1 MRNSKRTWLQDV
13 LTRKLRSR
21 LSSLRQASARSA
33 LSAKLRCLRVEG
45 LERRELMAAN
55 LFNDSFQLTNANAS
69 YSPEIALNVLANDNN
84 GAFTQLVSAANID
97 STASNKTANTATYVH
112 LNRTGTTTPQRSMIA
127 GGVTF
132 RSTSNFG
139 DIDLGTDTDDLNNN
153 SVPAT
158 HDRTQ
163 GMILGLNRENTV
175 PNNTGNTATNLAVLN
190 YNSTFFSSVSA
201 PGNDGEIMVR
211 PGVARFPYS
220 QGWIG
225 GSYDGTGAATFGNA
239 AFTVVKSGTGQ
250 YDVAVEGVTDSRRDG
265 FLFSIGEG
273 NSDNYSR
280 AVPLGGN
287 SYRVVMRDNAAT
299 FTGGEDGGIN
309 LLYVPRSA
317 QGLVGGHVRGDSTIA
332 NPMIQSFGDF
342 TVQRTSNGNWTMS
355 VPGHTPETGV
365 LIIESADF
373 DRTRGAN
380 VYFSHQAAANGTDFL
395 IRQIQFEGTQANLL
409 NDDFVVFFVPFE
421 NQLAPSSPLTITEV
435 GTSGAP
441 NSGLSTNGV
450 PLTIQA
456 GGTIKYD
463 YAFASLRS
471 LPQGATVV
479 DTFVYTASDGLNT
492 STATATVTLKGTN
505 DAPILSSPIPAV
517 SLVEDGSPLN
527 VDLTTHFTEYDT
539 GDLLSYSV
547 SLSTGAPVSVSFAG
561 NVATFTPLADQHGA
575 FSFTI
580 TATDALGASVTT
592 ALTTGSVE
600 GVVEGAKAVADSAQ
614 TTKDGVIDISVL
626 GNDFDPENSTFSVA
640 SANVNG
646 NIAGTSNATTVW
658 SILQSSAAP
667 NNLQI
672 GSLPDLGDVSL
683 NRNGTSLQQS
693 LGVLIGTPSDNTTPY
708 ATVNTYGNILNS
720 TSGYWVATDSGSG
733 GNAERNTP
741 FSSAFFPF
749 SEGWTSG
756 HVDSSG
762 ILRTGR
768 GVAQANIS
776 RVTAGLYE
784 ITIPAAVDST
794 SSGLLFAT
802 TASNDDNILSVRSI
816 PGTNRWQV
824 RNNDND
830 FATGFEDDGISFV
843 YIPAT
848 TPNLIAGRWSAGS
861 GSLVQSFGGI
871 SASADANGT
880 VTLTIPGQT
889 PTTGALIA
897 LDSGT
902 TTDSVNG
909 NVVEVPTNYAVMHTA
924 VGDSYAITLRLGNT
938 FTQTQGDVQFL
949 FLPFNSPLER
959 LAPNPFSVTSFDSLS
974 QFNATIT
981 LNPNGSLKY
990 NPLNAGGAIA
1000 ALGPGQSLVDTFSYT
1015 ITDANGQTSTTTVSV
1030 TVSGDRV
1037 VVTPST
1043 GLITTEAGGTATFDI
1058 VLSVVPSADVT
1069 INLTSSNPA
1078 EGVTSV
1084 NSVVFTSTN
1093 WNVPQTVTVVGQ
1105 NDFVVDGNINYSI
1118 ITAAT
1123 SPDPLFNGVTISDVS
1138 LVNNDND
1145 VASIA
1150 VSPTSG
1156 LNTTERGG
1164 TATFSVVLTS
1174 LPSATVTFG
1183 LSSSDLTEG
1192 TVSPASLVFDSANWN
1207 VPQLVTVTGVDDTAI
1222 DGDISFAVVT
1232 DAATS
1237 ADPLY
1242 NGLNPAN
1249 VSVVNR
1255 DFDINIAASSGV
1267 TQYGL
1272 GQAGVGI
1279 DGRFSVLGTNAFLTN
1294 GTLTVTVTQNGS
1306 TNDRFEIRNEG
1317 TGAGQVGVAGSDVSF
1332 GGTTVGSFSGGAG
1345 APLVVT
1351 FNSSADRAALQAIA
1365 RAVTYRDINVSA
1377 QGNRTVRFAVVDG
1390 DGVATTQVEKT
1401 VRVGLKRVLELQQ
1414 GIDRGFGVYSGA
1426 RDIALSQSS
1435 PNSSFPIG
1443 ANAAEGLLVDW
1454 PDDGATNKSQ
1464 VLLRFEDLIGNALG
1478 QIPTDA
1484 IITSASLFVNTNN
1497 TGDGAR
1503 FHRMLQTWSDTTST
1517 WNNWGGG
1524 IDADGIEARSNPESI
1539 WGTLDVSG
1547 ATGGGFAG
1555 VSVTKDVRAWR
1566 NNEAN
1571 FGWLLEPHVG
1581 GTDGWGFSPSEAAV
1595 SSQRPLLRVEWVPA
1609 GTQSVVFQQDVN
1621 DYTGIQ
1627 DTNIASNLVTSQ
1639 ADALTIGTDFED
1651 ATTSRLQSLIRFNDI
1666 IGSNAGQV
1674 PSGAIIHDAILT
1686 LATFGNNGVGD
1697 GGSFHR
1703 MNVDWTEDALWTTFT
1718 DGIQADGSEAAT
1730 GISFQAGNASRD
1742 PDAQAGL
1749 VDFEVIGDI
1758 QAWADG
1764 TPNYGWAA
1772 LPWTSGTNG
1781 WFFYSSENTFD
1792 EQFTPRPKLEVFYT
1806 VPVNQPPTDIAL
1818 SSSAIPENAGGN
1830 ATVGSLSTIDPDAG
1844 NTFSYTLVAGNGDSD
1859 NAAFNI
1865 DGSTLRATNS
1875 FDFEAKS
1882 SYSVRIRSTD
1892 QGGLY
1897 TEKSLIITVT
1907 NVNESPTIVSGS
1919 AYSVTESNTIGIQ
1932 GGQSSATPYLTSR
1945 DPNVQFTSIL
1955 TVGDAVNG
1963 YQMVGIPDGMGAYD
1977 NSDGTFTL
1985 LLNHEIVHT
1994 AGIARA
2000 HGQPGAFVSKWVINK
2015 STLQVVSIQDF
2026 LQNGTSVYLSNN
2038 NPSAATSHSA
2048 YLAAATTLIS
2058 RLCSADLAMPSAY
2071 QWTEPG
2077 TGTVYGTSSRIFQ
2090 SGEESGGSFASPFG
2104 PEAEILFGRQFAF
2117 VATDDPNTALNE
2129 AGTAWELPH
2138 AGLFPWENNLA
2149 SPFAQRKTIVAGM
2162 DDSTGGQVYFWVGD
2176 KQTTGNV
2183 VERAGLTRQSAS
2195 DALYVLRV
2203 SNLTPDGT
2211 GATNEDRNTPLS
2223 GAFTLENEGD
2233 VSGITFAGLEALSDS
2248 KGGTQFFRPED
2259 GQWDPDNP
2267 ADYYFV
2273 TTDRYDQV
2281 QDGVGP
2287 TVGRSRLYRLRF
2299 TDITNPTA
2307 GGTITAVLDGSE
2319 GGNMFDN
2326 MTVSNGKIIIQ
2337 EDVGNQQHLGKIWRY
2352 DIAADTL
2359 TEIAQHDRARFGDV
2373 GVPPI
2378 SPFSADEE
2386 SSGVID
2392 VSSILG
2398 AGSYLLNV
2406 QAHYP
2411 TTVELVEGG
2420 QLLLM
2425 KTNVASGQ
2433 SLVGTPVA
2441 SDPDAGSVLTWSIA
2455 GGSDQAKF
2463 VIDPASGRLSFAVAP
2478 SFESPSDA
2486 NADNVYLVDVSV
2498 SDGTNTATKSLEVTV
2513 AAVNE
2518 SPTNTT
2524 AKTVSMAENTTAVLI
2539 ATGTDP
2545 ESAALTWAI
2554 SGGADATKF
2563 TINATTG
2570 ELAFTS
2576 APNFEAPTDNGANNS
2591 YFVTV
2596 TCSDGVNPPV
2606 NKTVIVSVTNVN
2618 ESPALTRSESNVSG
2632 NVFTTL
2638 ANAGTWSDPEGQSVS
2653 LSASLGTV
2661 TKNGDGTWSW
2671 SFIPTQAYANQTVTI
2686 TGNDGTNSSQV
2697 QFTIDALVAVVNTK
2711 VYYKGSSFAGSSV
2724 DDALDTSKSLARSGS
2739 TERTLTFDNLINS
2752 NRGINGLVIDVA
2764 GLVGTTLT
2772 DADFMF
2778 RVSPTGSFNE
2788 ATNPPSSWQS
2798 APRPTLID
2806 VIPGGTTG
2814 PSRVR
2819 LEWADNAIADR
2830 WLQIKVLA
2838 NANTGLRNPDV
2849 YYIGHL
2855 LGETSGTTSGGN
2867 FLVQIAD
2874 ITPVRQAVGTLASV
2888 NSRLDITKNG
2898 LIQVAD
2904 IVAMRSRVGVASLRA
2919 ITIPVSGSGAEGES
2933 IQIPLMG
2940 APSIDETTFATLGL
2954 PPIGM
2959 RWTGLNYDVQPLSSE
2974 PEVPFAEVVEAPT
2987 SVPAIQHEGISSA
3000 AGVAEPTMD
3009 HSAIDDFFSTLG
3021 RSKKSKL
3028 GRG

>member
-1 MRNSKRTWLQDV
+1 MRNS
-13 LTRKLRSR
+13 TRKWIQDLLIQRGERLARKKRSTAR
-21 LSSLRQASARSA
+21 SSLSA
-33 LSAKLRCLRVEG
+33 LMRGLDVEK

-55 LFNDSFQLTNANAS
+55 LFNDSFQLTNANAV
-69 YSPEIALNVLANDNN
+69 YSPTISLNVLSNDNN
-84 GAFTQLVSAANID
+84 GVSTQFVSAANID
-97 STASNKTANTATYVH
+97 FSASNKASNTATYFH
-112 LNRTGTTTPQRSMIA
+112 PNRTGTTTPQRSLIV

-132 RSTSNFG
+132 RSTFNFG
-139 DIDLGTDTDDLNNN
+139 DIDLGFDTDNLNNN
-153 SVPAT
+153 SVPGT

-163 GMILGLNRENTV
+163 GMILGLSRENTV

-190 YNSTFFSSVSA
+190 YNSTYFSSVAA
-201 PGNDGEIMVR
+201 PANDGEIMVR
-211 PGVARFPYS
+211 PGIARFPYS

-225 GSYDGTGAATFGNA
+225 GSYDGTGAATFGNPN
-239 AFTVVKSGTGQ
+239 FTVTKTGTGQ
-250 YDVAVEGVTDSRRDG
+250 YDVAVAGVTDSRQDG
-265 FLFSIGEG
+265 FLFTIGEG

-287 SYRVVMRDNAAT
+287 SYRVVMRDNSAA

-309 LLYVPRSA
+309 LLYIPRSA
-317 QGLVGGHVRGDSTIA
+317 QGLVGGHVRGDSAIA
-332 NPMIQSFGDF
+332 NPKIQSFGDF
-342 TVQRTSNGNWTMS
+342 AIQRTGNGSWTMS
-355 VPGHTPETGV
+355 VPGQTPETGV

-380 VYFSHQAAANGTDFL
+380 VYFSYQAAANGTDFL
-395 IRQIQFEGTQANLL
+395 IRQTQFEGTQTNLL
-409 NDDFVVFFVPFE
+409 NDDFVVFFIPFE
-421 NQLAPSSPLTITEV
+421 NQIAPSSLLTMVQV

-441 NSGLSTNGV
+441 ASGLSTNGV
-450 PLTIQA
+450 PLTIQSD
-456 GGTIKYD
+456 GTVKYD
-463 YAFASLRS
+463 YAFESLRG
-471 LPQGATVV
+471 LAQGASVL
-479 DTFVYTASDGLNT
+479 DTFVYSASDGSNT
-492 STATATVTLKGTN
+492 SSATVTVTLAGSN
-505 DAPILSSPIPAV
+505 EAPFLSTPFPAV
-517 SLVEDGSPLN
+517 AMVEDGTAQDFNLA
-527 VDLTTHFTEYDT
+527 TYFTDYDI
-539 GDLLSYSV
+539 GDPLSYSV
-547 SLSTGAPVSVSFAG
+547 SLNSGAPVTVSIVG
-561 NVATFTPLADQHGA
+561 SVATFTPIAEQYGA

-580 TATDALGASVTT
+580 TATDSQGVSASTAVTNGNV
-592 ALTTGSVE
+592 A
-600 GVVEGAKAVADSAQ
+600 GVTEGAKAVSDTAQ
-614 TTKDGVIDISVL
+614 STKDTVVNIAVL

-640 SANVNG
+640 AANVGG
-646 NIAGTSNATTVW
+646 NVTATNDATTAW
-658 SILQSSAAP
+658 SILQASAAP
-667 NNLQI
+667 NDLQI
-672 GSLPDLGDVSL
+672 GSVPNLGDVAL
-683 NRNGTSLQQS
+683 NRNGAALQQS
-693 LGVLIGTPSDNTTPY
+693 LGVLMGTPSDNTTPY
-708 ATVNTYGNILNS
+708 GTVNTYGNVLNS
-720 TSGYWVATDSGSG
+720 TSQYWVATDRGSG
-733 GNAERNTP
+733 GNGERNTP
-741 FSSAFFPF
+741 FSGAFFPF
-749 SEGWTSG
+749 ADGWTSG
-756 HVDSSG
+756 HVDSNG
-762 ILRTGR
+762 ILRMGR
-768 GVAQANIS
+768 GVTQANIS
-776 RVTAGLYE
+776 RVTAGLFE
-784 ITIPAAVDST
+784 ITIPEAADSST
-794 SSGLLFAT
+794 SGLLFAT
-802 TASNDDNILSVRSI
+802 TASNDDNILSVRPI

-861 GSLVQSFGGI
+861 GSLAQSYGGI
-871 SASADANGT
+871 SATSDANGT
-880 VTLTIPGQT
+880 VTLSIPGQS
-889 PTTGALIA
+889 PTSGALIA
-897 LDSGT
+897 IDSGT
-902 TTDSVNG
+902 STDTVNG
-909 NVVEVPTNYAVMHTA
+909 SVVDVPSNFAVMHTA
-924 VGDSYAITLRLGNT
+924 AGSDYAITLRLANT
-938 FTQTQGDVQFL
+938 FTQARGDVQFL
-949 FLPFNSPLER
+949 FLPFNQPLER
-959 LAPNPFSVTSFDSLS
+959 LTPNPFSVTSFDPLS

-981 LNPNGSLKY
+981 QNPDGTLKY
-990 NPLNAGGAIA
+990 DPTNAGGSIA
-1000 ALGPGQSLVDTFSYT
+1000 ALGPGQSLIDTFSYT
-1015 ITDANGQTSTTTVSV
+1015 ITDANGKTSSAIASV
-1030 TVSGDRV
+1030 TVSGDRA
-1037 VVTPST
+1037 VVTPTT
-1043 GLITTEAGGTATFDI
+1043 GLTTTEAGGTASFNI
-1058 VLSVVPSADVT
+1058 VLSVPPSADVT
-1069 INLTSSNPA
+1069 ISLTSSNAA
-1078 EGVTSV
+1078 EGLPSV
-1084 NSVVFTSTN
+1084 NSVVFTPAN
-1093 WNVPQTVTVVGQ
+1093 WNVPQTVTVTGQ
-1105 NDFVVDGNINYSI
+1105 NDFVVDGNVSYSI

-1123 SPDPLFNGVTISDVS
+1123 SSDPLFNGVTVSDVS
-1138 LVNNDND
+1138 LVNTDND

-1156 LNTTERGG
+1156 LITTERGG
-1164 TATFSVVLTS
+1164 TATFTVVLTS
-1174 LPSATVTFG
+1174 IPSAAVTIG
-1183 LSSSDLTEG
+1183 LSSNDLTEG
-1192 TVSPASLVFDSANWN
+1192 TVAPGSLVFDSTNWN
-1207 VPQLVTVTGVDDTAI
+1207 VPRVVTVTGIDDATI
-1222 DGDISFAVVT
+1222 DGNITYSIIT
-1232 DAATS
+1232 EPATS
-1237 ADPLY
+1237 ADTLY
-1242 NGLNPAN
+1242 NGINPSN
-1249 VSVVNR
+1249 VSVVNQ
-1255 DFDINIAASSGV
+1255 DFDINIAASTGV
-1267 TQYGL
+1267 TQYGT

-1294 GTLTVTVTQNGS
+1294 GKLTVAVTQNGGA
-1306 TNDRFEIRNEG
+1306 NDRLEIRNEG
-1317 TGAGQVGVAGSDVSF
+1317 TGAGQVGVTGTDVTF
-1332 GGTTVGSFSGGAG
+1332 GGIVVGSFSGGIG
-1345 APLVVT
+1345 SSLIVT
-1351 FNSSADRAALQAIA
+1351 LNSAADRAALQAIA
-1365 RAVTYRDINVSA
+1365 RAVTYRDINASA
-1377 QGNRTVRFAVVDG
+1377 QGNRTVRFSVVDG
-1390 DGVATTQVEKT
+1390 DGVAATDVEKSI
-1401 VRVGLKRVLELQQ
+1401 RVGLKRILELQQ
-1414 GIDRGFGVYSGA
+1414 GVDRGFGVYAGA

-1435 PNSSFPIG
+1435 PNTAFPIG
-1443 ANAAEGLLVDW
+1443 ANATEGLLVDW

-1478 QIPTDA
+1478 QIPSDA
-1484 IITSASLFVNTNN
+1484 IVTSASLFVNTNN
-1497 TGDGAR
+1497 TGDGAL
-1503 FHRMLQTWSDTTST
+1503 FYRMLQPWSDTTST
-1517 WNNWGGG
+1517 WNNWG
-1524 IDADGIEARSNPESI
+1524 DGVGNDGVEARVSPDSV

-1566 NNEAN
+1566 NSAPN

-1621 DYTGIQ
+1621 GYTGTQ

-1639 ADALTIGTDFED
+1639 ADALTIGADFED

-1674 PSGAIIHDAILT
+1674 PAGAIIHDAILT
-1686 LATFGNNGVGD
+1686 LATIGNNGVGD

-1703 MNVDWTEDALWTTFT
+1703 MNIDWTEDALWTTFT
-1718 DGIQADGSEAAT
+1718 DGIQADGGEAAT
-1730 GISFQAGNASRD
+1730 SISFQAGNASRD

-1772 LPWTSGTNG
+1772 LPWTNGTNG

-1792 EQFTPRPKLEVFYT
+1792 EQFTPKPKLEVFYT
-1806 VPVNQPPTDIAL
+1806 VPVNLAPTDIAL

-1844 NTFSYTLVAGNGDSD
+1844 NTFSYTLVAGAGDSD

-1865 DGSTLRATNS
+1865 DGTTLRATNS

-1892 QGGLY
+1892 QGGLF
-1897 TEKSLIITVT
+1897 TEKSLTITVT
-1907 NVNESPTIVSGS
+1907 NVNEAPTIISGT

-1963 YQMVGIPDGMGAYD
+1963 YKMVGIPDGMGAYD
-1977 NSDGTFTL
+1977 NGDGTFTL

-2015 STLQVVSIQDF
+2015 STLQVISIQDF

-2038 NPSAATSHSA
+2038 NPNAATSHSA

-2058 RLCSADLAMPSAY
+2058 RLCSADLATPSAY
-2071 QWTEPG
+2071 RWTDPG
-2077 TGTVYGTSSRIFQ
+2077 TGTIYGTSARIFQ
-2090 SGEESGGSFASPFG
+2090 SGEESGGSVASPFG

-2138 AGLFPWENNLA
+2138 AGLFSWENNLT

-2162 DDSTGGQVYFWVGD
+2162 DDSTGGQVYFWIGD

-2203 SNLTPDGT
+2203 SNLVPDGT
-2211 GATNEDRNTPLS
+2211 GATNEDRNTPLF

-2233 VSGITFAGLEALSDS
+2233 VSGITFTGLEALSDS

-2259 GQWDPDNP
+2259 GQWDPSNP
-2267 ADYYFV
+2267 SDYYFV

-2281 QDGVGP
+2281 QDGVGS
-2287 TVGRSRLYRLRF
+2287 TVARSRLYRLRF
-2299 TDITNPTA
+2299 TDIANPAA
-2307 GGTITAVLDGSE
+2307 GGTITTLLDGTE

-2337 EDVGNQQHLGKIWRY
+2337 EDVGNQEHLGKIWSY

-2373 GVPPI
+2373 GVPPV
-2378 SPFSADEE
+2378 SPFSSDEE

-2398 AGSYLLNV
+2398 EGSYLLNV

-2411 TTVELVEGG
+2411 TTTELVEGG

-2441 SDPDAGSVLTWSIA
+2441 SDPDAGAVLTWSIA
-2455 GGSDQAKF
+2455 GGADQGKF
-2463 VIDPASGRLSFAVAP
+2463 VIDPATGRLSFAVAP

-2518 SPTNTT
+2518 SPINTT
-2524 AKTVSMAENTTAVLI
+2524 AKAVNVAENTTAVLT

-2545 ESAALTWAI
+2545 EGTALTWAI
-2554 SGGADATKF
+2554 SGGADAAKF

-2570 ELAFTS
+2570 ELAFST
-2576 APNFEAPTDNGANNS
+2576 APNFETPTDNGANNS

-2618 ESPALTRSESNVSG
+2618 ETPVLTRSQSNVSG

-2671 SFIPTQAYANQTVTI
+2671 SFTPTQAYANQTVTI

-2697 QFTIDALVAVVNTK
+2697 QFTIDALVAVVNSK
-2711 VYYKGSSFAGSSV
+2711 VYYKGSSFAGTGV
-2724 DDALDTSKSLARSGS
+2724 DAALD
-2739 TERTLTFDNLINS
+2739 
-2752 NRGINGLVIDVA
+2752 
-2764 GLVGTTLT
+2764 
-2772 DADFMF
+2772 
-2778 RVSPTGSFNE
+2778 P
-2788 ATNPPSSWQS
+2788 
-2798 APRPTLID
+2798 
-2806 VIPGGTTG
+2806 
-2814 PSRVR
+2814 
-2819 LEWADNAIADR
+2819 
-2830 WLQIKVLA
+2830 
-2838 NANTGLRNPDV
+2838 
-2849 YYIGHL
+2849 
-2855 LGETSGTTSGGN
+2855 
-2867 FLVQIAD
+2867 
-2874 ITPVRQAVGTLASV
+2874 
-2888 NSRLDITKNG
+2888 
-2898 LIQVAD
+2898 
-2904 IVAMRSRVGVASLRA
+2904 
-2919 ITIPVSGSGAEGES
+2919 
-2933 IQIPLMG
+2933 
-2940 APSIDETTFATLGL
+2940 
-2954 PPIGM
+2954 
-2959 RWTGLNYDVQPLSSE
+2959 
-2974 PEVPFAEVVEAPT
+2974 
-2987 SVPAIQHEGISSA
+2987 
-3000 AGVAEPTMD
+3000 
-3009 HSAIDDFFSTLG
+3009 
-3021 RSKKSKL
+3021 
-3028 GRG
+3028 